1 MIENVL
7 ASRYASP
14 EIVEIWDPATKVKLE
29 RRLWVTVMEA
39 QKELGVAIP
48 DGAVEDYRGVIDQ
61 VDLTSIS
68 ERERILRHDVKAR
81 LEEFNSLAGHEF
93 AHLGMTSRDVTENVE
108 QLQIKM
114 SLELVLVRAV
124 AALLSWARLAAE
136 NVALPVTGRT
146 HNVPA
151 QVTTMGKRVATAG
164 EELVLAV
171 ERIERLLADLPLRG
185 LKGPVGTQQDQV
197 ELLGSEDRAAELDSR
212 LAESLGFASSLNSV
226 GQVYPRSLDL
236 DVVSALVQ
244 LASAPANLTT
254 TLRLMAGHDLASEG
268 FSEDQVGSSAMPH
281 KMNARTSE
289 RIHGFKVILTGH
301 LAMATGVAG
310 EQWNEGDVSCSVV
323 RRVMLPDVFFATDG
337 LFQSF
342 LTVLSEVT
350 FFPAVIE
357 QELAANLPFLATTR
371 LLVEAVQAGMGREEA
386 HEVIRRHAVAAAAGR
401 RQGDGSSDDLLRRL
415 GEDPDFVLDP
425 ASIDRAVSEPMAF
438 TGRAGQQ
445 VTDFVERVEAVASR
459 HLAAVEYRAGSI
471 L

>member
-7 ASRYASP
+7 ASRYASH

-124 AALLSWARLAAE
+124 AALLSLARLAAE

-197 ELLGSEDRAAELDSR
+197 ELLGSEDL
-212 LAESLGFASSLNSV
+212 
-226 GQVYPRSLDL
+226 
-236 DVVSALVQ
+236 
-244 LASAPANLTT
+244 
-254 TLRLMAGHDLASEG
+254 
-268 FSEDQVGSSAMPH
+268 
-281 KMNARTSE
+281 
-289 RIHGFKVILTGH
+289 
-301 LAMATGVAG
+301 
-310 EQWNEGDVSCSVV
+310 
-323 RRVMLPDVFFATDG
+323 
-337 LFQSF
+337 
-342 LTVLSEVT
+342 
-350 FFPAVIE
+350 
-357 QELAANLPFLATTR
+357 
-371 LLVEAVQAGMGREEA
+371 
-386 HEVIRRHAVAAAAGR
+386 
-401 RQGDGSSDDLLRRL
+401 
-415 GEDPDFVLDP
+415 
-425 ASIDRAVSEPMAF
+425 
-438 TGRAGQQ
+438 
-445 VTDFVERVEAVASR
+445 
-459 HLAAVEYRAGSI
+459 
-471 L
+471 